1 MPGLDAVTSALPQL
15 DYDPTIPELQ
25 AAACG
30 GKHDE
35 NEACASCPASS
46 KKKET
51 SASCPSKKET
61 SASCPSNKKSV
72 AAAVARG
79 KMDYDP
85 FDLPATRA
93 AASAFSPLD
102 LENINA
108 SARAIRASE
117 KLPTTR
123 HATPEKVAA
132 VRLRLKK
139 HAKQQEKEAAAA
151 AARRKKEKSFTTP
164 EKVAAVRRI
173 LDKQAAADAAADA
186 NAKAVIARARQLYAE
201 YTAPEKV
208 AAVRMILDEQAA
220 AAEATTAKTAPRA
233 QGRAAP
239 NSGVDLS
246 HLIQ

>member
-51 SASCPSKKET
+51 SASCPS
-61 SASCPSNKKSV
+61 NKKSV
-72 AAAVARG
+72 AAAAARG

-123 HATPEKVAA
+123 YATPEKVAA

-151 AARRKKEKSFTTP
+151 ASRRKKEKSFTTP

-220 AAEATTAKTAPRA
+220 AAKATTAKTAPRA
-233 QGRAAP
+233 QGRAVP
-239 NSGVDLS
+239 YSGVDLS